1 MQLIHFL
8 TSEPAPKTLKR
19 HVMHSQVHRGISLIV
34 LPLPSER
41 VGERLFGVVSQASSG
56 ICFRLFEISLQIIR
70 HYCSQINSLS
80 LKIAFVTYRESVSY
94 KEACKR
100 CPFALQNMPFY
111 TSKDALLHCKRASF
125 RTQKG
130 VDGKRKEKNLTKKGG
145 TKKREAA
152 SPYGLPKPLQGEGM
166 CLAGYGMLG
175 VGDIKEKR
183 IKPQRLRFNSQC
195 CRVQSSN

>member
-1 MQLIHFL
+1 MF
-8 TSEPAPKTLKR
+8 
-19 HVMHSQVHRGISLIV
+19 
-34 LPLPSER
+34 
-41 VGERLFGVVSQASSG
+41 QASVELL
-56 ICFRLFEISLQIIR
+56 FRLFEIPLQIIR

-125 RTQKG
+125 TTQKG
-130 VDGKRKEKNLTKKGG
+130 VDGKVRRKEIDKKN
-145 TKKREAA
+145 
-152 SPYGLPKPLQGEGM
+152 GLPKPLRRRGCERKREDMGGSLSLEGEPPQAPPKEGM
-166 CLAGYGMLG
+166 CLAGYRMLG

-183 IKPQRLRFNSQC
+183 IKPQRLKFNSQY
-195 CRVQSSN
+195 CRVWNSN